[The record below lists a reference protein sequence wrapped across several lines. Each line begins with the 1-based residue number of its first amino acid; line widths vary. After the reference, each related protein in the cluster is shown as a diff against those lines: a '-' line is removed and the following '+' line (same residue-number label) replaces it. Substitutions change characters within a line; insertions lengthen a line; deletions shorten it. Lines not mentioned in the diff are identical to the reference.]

1 MPVIRKFNGCRIMN
15 RAVLFISGQ
24 PPAKLPDLNI
34 FDKIYCTDQA
44 YFYLY
49 SKKIKPDVISGDFDN
64 FDLKI
69 IEDGIEV
76 IETPDQDYT
85 DFEKALKILIERGFE
100 EVHVYGGSGREQDHY
115 LGNLSV
121 ACKYR
126 EKLSII
132 FFDDYSYYF
141 FAEKETQLQGYKD
154 RMISLYPFPVTRGIT
169 TEGLKYPL
177 NDEGLIITGRIGI
190 RNTAVD
196 DVVKIT
202 FKDGGLLIFIE
213 NRPKKGMI
221 G

>member
-1 MPVIRKFNGCRIMN
+1 
-15 RAVLFISGQ
+15 S
-24 PPAKLPDLNI
+24 I

-44 YFYLY
+44 YFYLI

-64 FDLKI
+64 FNLKE
-69 IEDGIEV
+69 IEEGIEV

-85 DFEKALKILIERGFE
+85 DFEKALRILIDRNFE

-121 ACKYR
+121 ACKYK

-141 FAEKETQLQGYKD
+141 FAEKNTRLQGYKD
-154 RMISLYPFPVTRGIT
+154 RMISLYPFPEANGIT

-177 NDEGLIITGRIGI
+177 NNEDLIITGRIGI

-196 DVVKIT
+196 DFVEIT
-202 FKDGGLLIFIE
+202 FREGIL
-213 NRPKKGMI
+213 
-221 G
+221 

>member
-1 MPVIRKFNGCRIMN
+1 MN
-15 RAVLFISGQ
+15 RAILFISGK
-24 PPAKLPDLNI
+24 PPSKLPDLNI
-34 FDKIYCTDQA
+34 FDKIYCTDSA

-64 FDLKI
+64 FDLNV
-69 IEDGIEV
+69 IEEGIEV

-85 DFEKALKILIERGFE
+85 DFEKALRILIDRGFE

-121 ACKYR
+121 AFKYR
-126 EKLSII
+126 QNLSII

-141 FAEKETQLQGYKD
+141 FAEKETQLQGYND
-154 RMISLYPFPVTRGIT
+154 RMVSLYPFPETIGIV
-169 TEGLKYPL
+169 TEGLKYSL
-177 NDEGLIITGRIGI
+177 NNEDLTITGRIGI

-202 FKDGGLLIFIE
+202 FQKGGLLIFIE
-213 NRPKKGMI
+213 NRSKEGMV
-221 G
+221 